1 MAWPALRE
9 ELALLPGA
17 ALADG
22 QPSHT
27 LHDPARNVFFQIDW
41 PTFEI
46 LRRWEL
52 ADAAAIAAAV
62 ARATTLHCD
71 PADVDAVRRFLEANE
86 LLRAS
91 PGHAAELAQ
100 RAGKRRGSAAQWLL
114 HNYLFFRIPLV
125 RPDRW
130 LTRLTSSPALGF
142 FYTRLFAWL
151 TASALAL
158 GGAAIYRQ
166 WDAFAAT
173 LVDTLSWTGMA
184 SYALALTFVKTL
196 HEFAHAVTAKRYG
209 CRVPTMGVAFL
220 VMWPVAYTDTND
232 VWRLTRR
239 RQRLAVAGAGI
250 ASELAVA
257 AWASLAW
264 ALLPDGGARQVAFL
278 LATTTWI
285 ATIAINASPFMR
297 FDGYFLLADALA
309 MPNLHSRAFALARWD
324 LRERLFALGEP
335 APEAFAA
342 RRRAGLIAFAY
353 ATWIYRLVVFL
364 GIATMVYAF
373 FIKAVGIVLFAVE
386 IVWFV
391 LLPFVNEGRAWAARW
406 PALRASRRARRTFAL
421 AFAALLVLAL
431 PWPSRPTASALLRP
445 VEQFVVYAPPRA
457 RIKALPV
464 ADGARVAAGTTLL
477 QLASP
482 DLASRRASAQA
493 RIERLRWQAAA
504 GAFDREQRAQ
514 WPLAQAN
521 LASGEAELAS
531 IAADG
536 ERYAPRAPFSGV
548 LRWLDPDLAVG
559 DWLGAQEPIARLVGD
574 AQQVIAYLDDEAV
587 GKIDVGDRATFYA
600 DGAGGPVL
608 ALRVAAIDRD
618 SSRTLA
624 EPELA
629 TLFGGSVAVREKH
642 GAFYPER
649 AVYRVTL
656 GVAPPPAEF
665 ADAARRA
672 WRGRAVIAGRWTI
685 PAWRYV
691 ASAFTL
697 FWREAGF

>member
-1 MAWPALRE
+1 MGWRPLRD
-9 ELALLPGA
+9 ELALLPGPL
-17 ALADG
+17 LADG

-27 LHDPARNVFFQIDW
+27 LHDPARNLYFQLDW

-46 LRRWEL
+46 LRRWSL
-52 ADAAAIAAAV
+52 ADGEAIAAAV
-62 ARATTLHCD
+62 ARETTLR
-71 PADVDAVRRFLEANE
+71 PELADVEAVLRFLEANE
-86 LLRAS
+86 LLRAP
-91 PGHAAELAQ
+91 PGYAAELAQ
-100 RAGKRRGSAAQWLL
+100 RAGKRRGSVAQWLL
-114 HNYLFFRIPLV
+114 HNYLFFRIPLL

-130 LTRLTSSPALGF
+130 LARLANSAAVDF
-142 FYTRLFAWL
+142 FYSRLFAGL
-151 TASALAL
+151 SGGALAL
-158 GGAAIYRQ
+158 GALAIYRQ

-173 LVDTLSWTGMA
+173 LVDTLSWSGMA

-196 HEFAHAVTAKRYG
+196 HEFAHACTAKRYG
-209 CRVPTMGVAFL
+209 CRVPTMGLAFL

-232 VWRLTRR
+232 VWRLSER

-250 ASELAVA
+250 ACELTVA

-264 ALLPDGGARQVAFL
+264 ALLPEGGARQVAFL

-285 ATIAINASPFMR
+285 ASIAINASPFMR
-297 FDGYFLLADALA
+297 FDGYFLLADALSL
-309 MPNLHSRAFALARWD
+309 PNLHSRAFALARWD

-335 APEAFAA
+335 LPEVFTA

-373 FIKAVGIVLFAVE
+373 FIKAVGILLFLVE

-391 LLPFVNEGRAWAARW
+391 LLPFINEGRAWAARW

-421 AFAALLVLAL
+421 ALAALVLLAL
-431 PWPSRPTASALLRP
+431 PWPSRLPASALLRP
-445 VEQFVVYAPPRA
+445 AEQFVVYAPPHA
-457 RIKALPV
+457 RLAALPIT
-464 ADGARVAAGTTLL
+464 DGARVAAGTLL
-477 QLASP
+477 VQFDSP
-482 DLASRRASAQA
+482 DLASRRVAAQA
-493 RIERLRWQAAA
+493 RIERLRWQASA
-504 GAFDREQRAQ
+504 GAFDSEQRAQ
-514 WPLAQAN
+514 WPLAQQN

-536 ERYAPRAPFSGV
+536 ARYAPLAPFAGV
-548 LRWLDPDLAVG
+548 LRQLDPDLRVG
-559 DWLGAQEPIARLVGD
+559 DWLAAQEPLARLVAD
-574 AQQVIAYLDDEAV
+574 AQQGVAYLDDEAV
-587 GKIDVGDRATFYA
+587 GKVAVGDRAMFYA
-600 DGAGGPVL
+600 SGAGGPVL
-608 ALRVAAIDRD
+608 ALTVAAIDRD

-629 TLFGGSVAVREKH
+629 NLFGGDIVVREKH

-649 AVYRVTL
+649 AVYRVTFKPD
-656 GVAPPPAEF
+656 GAASDAPQ
-665 ADAARRA
+665 RQ
-672 WRGRAVIAGRWTI
+672 WRGRVVIAGRWTI

-691 ASAFTL
+691 NSAFTL